1 MKKAGLRRLFCF
13 GVRVIT
19 LTPRTSHRYLCGTTT
34 GRGTTITR
42 RG

>member
-1 MKKAGLRRLFCF
+1 MKKAGLRRLFSLSLALQ
-13 GVRVIT
+13 G
-19 LTPRTSHRYLCGTTT
+19 YLRGTTT